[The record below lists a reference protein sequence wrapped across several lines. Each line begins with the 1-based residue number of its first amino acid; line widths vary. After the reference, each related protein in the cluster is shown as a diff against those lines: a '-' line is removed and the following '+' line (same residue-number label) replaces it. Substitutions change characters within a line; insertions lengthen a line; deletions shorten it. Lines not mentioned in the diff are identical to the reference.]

1 MSKIRKNLI
10 VDNSQKIY
18 VVLGMHRSGTTFLA
32 QALDNMGVE
41 MGISKDAA
49 KDLKCFFESKTVGQV
64 NNEIIHKA
72 GGYWD
77 DPPSDRAMAK
87 SAKGLSAKLK
97 KLMKPTSKFWGFKDP
112 RTPLTFQ
119 ELNKFFKKEDD
130 VYLYCCF
137 RKPKKVVASVMRRNR
152 LFKKKE
158 TKELV
163 DLYNKRIIKHIE
175 KFVGLK

>member
-10 VDNSQKIY
+10 TDNSQKIY
-18 VVLGMHRSGTTFLA
+18 VILGMHRSGTTFLA
-32 QALDNMGVE
+32 KALHDQGVD
-41 MGISKDAA
+41 MGISKETA
-49 KDLKCFFESKTVGQV
+49 KDIKCFFESKTVGRV
-64 NNEIIHKA
+64 NNEIIHEA

-77 DPPSDRAMAK
+77 NPPSDRAMAK
-87 SAKGLSAKLK
+87 SAKGLSAKVK

-112 RTPLTFQ
+112 RSVLTFQ

-152 LFKKKE
+152 TFKKKE
-158 TKELV
+158 TRELV
-163 DLYNKRIIKHIE
+163 NLYNRKIIKHIE
-175 KFVGLK
+175 KFVGL